1 MPMPPISAKWWR
13 EMTTKDILASIEVA
27 LRVLEKKP
35 MRQEELNM
43 MFSILADSASIV
55 KQRVVDKV
63 LMVE

>member
-1 MPMPPISAKWWR
+1 
-13 EMTTKDILASIEVA
+13 MTTKDILASIEVA